1 MSDLV
6 TPAGPAQGEPAP
18 ASGSTVALP
27 SFGEA
32 VRVWLRVGCL
42 SFGGPAGQIALLHRE
57 VVDERAWIGERRFLH
72 ALNFCTLLPGPEAQQ
87 LATYLGWLMHGVKG
101 GLAAGLLFVVPG
113 ALVMLALS
121 VLYASFGEVPLVAS
135 LFFGLK
141 CAVLVLV
148 VEALL
153 RVGRRALKG
162 PAAWTLAGLA
172 FVALFAVQVPFPF
185 VVLAA
190 GLVGA
195 LVPGAFAPAHHG
207 EAGGDAPARLDA
219 VLQADPARPG
229 RLAAQ
234 ARRAGLA
241 ALALWLLP
249 VALLALA
256 APGTYA
262 DVALF
267 FSTMAVVT
275 LGGAYAVLAYVAQ
288 EAVGTYGWLSGPEM
302 LTGLGLAETTPGP
315 LILVLQFVGFLAG
328 FRAPEGPSGIPG
340 GVAASLLTLWVT
352 FAPCFAFVFLGAPLV
367 ERLQA
372 NRALASALAA
382 VTAAVVG
389 VIANLALWFGLRVL
403 FGELRPMGMGLVALE
418 LPVLASLD
426 LRALLLAAL
435 AALCLF
441 RLKLGVLPTLGASAA
456 AGVALGYATTL

>member
-1 MSDLV
+1 
-6 TPAGPAQGEPAP
+6 
-18 ASGSTVALP
+18 VALP

-315 LILVLQFVGFLAG
+315 TILVNQFVGFLAAM
-328 FRAPEGPSGIPG
+328 RAPDPFQPY
-340 GVAASLLTLWVT
+340 VAATLGALMTLWVT
-352 FAPCFAFVFLGAPLV
+352 FAPSFLWIFVGGPYL
-367 ERLQA
+367 ERIVA
-372 NRALASALAA
+372 NRRLAGALSAI
-382 VTAAVVG
+382 TAAVVG
-389 VIANLALWFGLRVL
+389 VIATLAVRFGLSVL
-403 FGELRPMGMGLVALE
+403 FGSSGTARLGPIALPWPDWSS
-418 LPVLASLD
+418 LQWDASL
-426 LRALLLAAL
+426 LAFLAAIV
-435 AALCLF
+435 LF
-441 RLKLGVLPTLGASAA
+441 RLHWGVVWTVAASAA
-456 AGVALGYATTL
+456 AGLALTLAR